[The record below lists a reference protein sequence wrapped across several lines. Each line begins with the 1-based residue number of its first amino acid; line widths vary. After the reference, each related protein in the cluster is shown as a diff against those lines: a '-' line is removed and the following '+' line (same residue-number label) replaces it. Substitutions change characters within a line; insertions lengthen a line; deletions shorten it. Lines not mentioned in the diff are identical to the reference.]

1 MTGYIPTH
9 FSFFENTLPH
19 HAQTQGNP
27 LHDMTVSCHTK
38 HCPRFRHDKKRA
50 SPLTLNSGCFGVGSA
65 CQYAR
70 AIEFMNYL
78 CSYNF
83 YLCFLF
89 IKEIICA
96 FYQRLKF
103 EVFDKHKHKCFS

>member
-27 LHDMTVSCHTK
+27 LHDMPVSCHTK

-65 CQYAR
+65 CQYEL
-70 AIEFMNYL
+70 AIEFMSYL
-78 CSYNF
+78 
-83 YLCFLF
+83 
-89 IKEIICA
+89 
-96 FYQRLKF
+96 
-103 EVFDKHKHKCFS
+103 